1 MTEILLFCQ
10 FTVIEFNMIYLIA
23 DFFQYGNAGRLKQ
36 RKTWTH
42 SKDKQLQA
50 ICIMSYHSR
59 NEMFITPQ
67 QVTSFIDTLKGGIGN
82 RSLLT

>member
-42 SKDKQLQA
+42 SEDKQLQA

-59 NEMFITPQ
+59 NEIFITLQ
-67 QVTSFIDTLKGGIGN
+67 QVTLFIDTLKERIGN